1 MRWIFV
7 STRVIL
13 PNYSVWVK
21 AKIVTLELV
30 CLIWCHF
37 CQLSLHL
44 KQRSLLKYIV
54 NCPDQNDQE
63 RLLYNLMYDIAYA
76 ILKKNKACLIVII
89 ITMNNCLILCLR
101 FLSVILS
108 IKISLILRSFLL
120 FCYITDVNEYWNQI
134 FENFKF
140 CLTHIGPNISE
151 NKTVL

>member
-1 MRWIFV
+1 MPNMILSFLPV
-7 STRVIL
+7 VVAPETKISTKI
-13 PNYSVWVK
+13 YSQLSRSKWPRK
-21 AKIVTLELV
+21 VTLQPYV
-30 CLIWCHF
+30 WYRICNI
-37 CQLSLHL
+37 
-44 KQRSLLKYIV
+44 K
-54 NCPDQNDQE
+54 
-63 RLLYNLMYDIAYA
+63 
-76 ILKKNKACLIVII
+76 KKNKACLIVII